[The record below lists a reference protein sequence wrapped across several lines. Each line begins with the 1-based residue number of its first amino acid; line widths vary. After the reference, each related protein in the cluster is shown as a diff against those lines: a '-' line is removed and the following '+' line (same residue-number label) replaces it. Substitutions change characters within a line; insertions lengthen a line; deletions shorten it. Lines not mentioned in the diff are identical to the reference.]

1 MSHWHRLTRAMSVKT
16 LLIRSKLRFIFDHG
30 LPVELATCLPQGASQ
45 FTPQGLLNRLHV
57 KKSQNCVSGNMG
69 FL

>member
-1 MSHWHRLTRAMSVKT
+1 MSHWHRSPRAISVKA
-16 LLIRSKLRFIFDHG
+16 LLIRRLRFIFDHG